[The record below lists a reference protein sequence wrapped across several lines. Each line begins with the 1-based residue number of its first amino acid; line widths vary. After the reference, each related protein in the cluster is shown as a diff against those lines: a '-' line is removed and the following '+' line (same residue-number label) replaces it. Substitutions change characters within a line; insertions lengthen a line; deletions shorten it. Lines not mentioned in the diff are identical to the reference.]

1 MGEGILSM
9 TNFQIAIEK
18 PEEIIPRL
26 GKQELHWKQGRSA
39 YELSTSWIQAKG
51 LPPSVRA
58 VLDQADEWRDAKL
71 LEGFFERETEL
82 PGRGRPSQTDLLALV
97 RLKGG
102 NAILGVEGKVDEPF
116 GELVEDWLKGKPY
129 EKAGEP
135 PEAAAA
141 RQRSTRNRRER
152 FNALCGILEIDPADL
167 GGFYYQLFHRT
178 CASIY
183 EAKRFECK
191 RAIVLVHYFAAIPEA
206 PLEPACFEDFSAFTT
221 KIGTPVI
228 RPGAIS
234 TSKTFAGI
242 ELRLGWVSDK
252 PSS

>member
-1 MGEGILSM
+1 MGEDIVSM
-9 TNFQIAIEK
+9 PNFQIAIEK
-18 PEEIIPRL
+18 PDEIIPSL
-26 GKQELHWKQGRSA
+26 GKKEHWKKGRSA
-39 YELSTSWIQAKG
+39 YELSSSWIQAKG
-51 LPPSVRA
+51 FPPSVRA
-58 VLDQADEWRDAKL
+58 VLDQADEWRDADL

-97 RLKGG
+97 RLKQG
-102 NAILGVEGKVDEPF
+102 NAILGIEGKVDEPF
-116 GELVEDWLKGKPY
+116 GELVEDWLKGKPD

-135 PEAAAA
+135 PEATAA

-152 FNALCGILEIDPADL
+152 FNALCGILEINPADSD
-167 GGFYYQLFHRT
+167 GFYYQLFHRT

-191 RAIVLVHYFAAIPEA
+191 RAIVLVHSFAAIPEA
-206 PLEPACFEDFSAFTT
+206 PLKPACFEDFSAFTT
-221 KIGTPVI
+221 KIGMTVI

-242 ELRLGWVSDK
+242 ELRLGWVSDN
-252 PSS
+252 SSS

>member
-1 MGEGILSM
+1 MPS
-9 TNFQIAIEK
+9 FQIAIREAK
-18 PEEIIPRL
+18 EIIPRL
-26 GKQELHWKQGRSA
+26 GKKELHWEKGRSA
-39 YELSTSWIQAKG
+39 YELSTFWMQAKG
-51 LPPSVRA
+51 IPSSVRA
-58 VLDQADEWRDAKL
+58 VLDQADEWRDAEL
-71 LEGFFERETEL
+71 LEGIFERETEL
-82 PGRGRPSQTDLLALV
+82 PGRGKPSQTDLLALV

-129 EKAGEP
+129 EKVGEP

-141 RQRSTRNRRER
+141 RERSTRNRRER
-152 FNALCGILEIDPADL
+152 FNALCGILEIDPADS

-183 EAKRFECK
+183 EAQRFECK
-191 RAIVLVHYFAAIPEA
+191 RAIVLVHSFAAIPEG
-206 PLEPACFEDFSAFTT
+206 PLKPACFEDFSEFTT
-221 KIGTPVI
+221 KMGMPVS

-234 TSKTFAGI
+234 TSKTYAGI